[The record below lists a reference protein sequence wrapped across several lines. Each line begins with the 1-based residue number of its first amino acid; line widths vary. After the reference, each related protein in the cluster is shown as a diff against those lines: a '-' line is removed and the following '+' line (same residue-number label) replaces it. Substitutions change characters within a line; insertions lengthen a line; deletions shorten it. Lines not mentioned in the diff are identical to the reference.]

1 MNPMRRLLLLNA
13 SILACGTAVAA
24 AKSLPTMRPGEST
37 APYPSEVDRKF
48 TAAGD
53 ALPFRG
59 NTMLS
64 HIALGTLASNA
75 LIAVRNTINRRSF
88 SRCLA
93 FTPPSSYH
101 MTVIQGA
108 DDAVRKPGLWPA
120 DLPLDTPLAECTAHF
135 ERKLANFQLDI
146 ALPFRMRIVEF
157 SAHRDSGATV
167 RLEPADA
174 SENRKIRGLR
184 DRIADLLEIRAP
196 GHEQYGFHVTLA
208 YLVNW
213 MDEAQTQ
220 DYLSI
225 QPDCLKFLQKTI
237 PVLELGAPEFCT
249 FNDMNA
255 FDMQFLVG
263 QAPQRVPLSAAPTS
277 HA

>member
-24 AKSLPTMRPGEST
+24 AKSLPTMRPSDST

-48 TAAGD
+48 TASGD

-64 HIALGTLASNA
+64 HIPLGTTASNA
-75 LIAVRNTINRRSF
+75 LIAVRNTINCRSF
-88 SRCLA
+88 SHCLA

-108 DDAVRKPGLWPA
+108 DDAVRKPGFWPA
-120 DLPLDTPLAECTAHF
+120 DLPLNTPLADCTAHF
-135 ERKLANFQLDI
+135 ERKLANFQLDC
-146 ALPFRMRIVEF
+146 ALPFRMRIVDF

-174 SENRKIRGLR
+174 AENKKIRGLR

-213 MDEAQTQ
+213 MNEAQTEE
-220 DYLSI
+220 YLSV
-225 QPDCLKFLQKTI
+225 QPDCLKFLQKTT

-263 QAPQRVPLSAAPTS
+263 QAPQRVPLSAADTS
-277 HA
+277 NA